1 MFFLLLDYIRQERKR
16 SSVMGRWIYVCLI
29 FLIFLFYHVNMMI
42 FTDQYDL
49 IKRHLGSA
57 RENRYRAQQRTGH
70 NPSKQHTS
78 LSPELIRAR
87 WLELY
92 NEQNQT

>member
-1 MFFLLLDYIRQERKR
+1 
-16 SSVMGRWIYVCLI
+16 
-29 FLIFLFYHVNMMI
+29 MMI
-42 FTDQYDL
+42 FTDQYRL

-57 RENRYRAQQRTGH
+57 RENRYRAQHRTSYTS
-70 NPSKQHTS
+70 PKQHTV

-87 WLELY
+87 WLDLY

>member
-1 MFFLLLDYIRQERKR
+1 ML
-16 SSVMGRWIYVCLI
+16 
-29 FLIFLFYHVNMMI
+29 
-42 FTDQYDL
+42 TDRYEL

-57 RENRYRAQQRTGH
+57 RENRYRAQQRAGST
-70 NPSKQHTS
+70 PPRQHTA

-87 WLELY
+87 WLEIY